1 MFAPLGRRE
10 EGERMEKTLEVRQ
23 LRKRYG
29 QVEAVKGISFD
40 VGKGEVFAPVSY
52 THLDVY
58 KRQVLSGAFAEWD
71 GGEYEAAQ

>member
-40 VGKGEVFAPVSY
+40 VGK
-52 THLDVY
+52 DVY
-58 KRQVLSGAFAEWD
+58 KRQQRSRKQYVL
-71 GGEYEAAQ
+71 